1 MARFNTLCRGTPEE
15 VIRELEEEPA
25 GEHELRAALQNAFQR
40 IKRLEAFVE
49 TVQKLADGR

>member
-1 MARFNTLCRGTPEE
+1 MARFNTFCRGTPDE

-25 GEHELRAALQNAFQR
+25 EEHELRAALQNAFQR

-49 TVQKLADGR
+49 TVEKLAAGR